1 MPDLVV
7 ASPAPPEG
15 SSVGT
20 RVAYASQVLLPARR
34 FEEYLDVMGKLF
46 APDVHYVDPV
56 HELHDREAVL
66 AMLAK
71 YVPRAANDQ
80 FRFELL
86 VDEPTRVFWKWT
98 IVIQLRIGR
107 YVFTINGLVHADVR
121 DGLIV
126 YQREYYDPMESIG
139 VIPFVGRGYKKLLQM
154 G

>member
-1 MPDLVV
+1 M
-7 ASPAPPEG
+7 
-15 SSVGT
+15 GT
-20 RVAYASQVLLPARR
+20 RVAYASQVLLPAYR
-34 FEEYLDVMGKLF
+34 FDEYLAVMGTLF
-46 APDVHYVDPV
+46 APAVHYVDPV

-71 YVPRAANDQ
+71 YVPRAANDK

-139 VIPFVGRGYKKLLQM
+139 VIPFIGRGYKKLLQM